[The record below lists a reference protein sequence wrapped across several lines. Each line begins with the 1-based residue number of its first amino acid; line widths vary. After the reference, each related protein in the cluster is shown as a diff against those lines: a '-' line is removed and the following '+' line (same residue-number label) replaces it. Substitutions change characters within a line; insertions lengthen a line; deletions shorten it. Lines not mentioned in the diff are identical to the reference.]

1 MLIKD
6 ATEVAT
12 PERIGQHNKRLILDY
27 IRKHG
32 PVSRAD
38 LKRELGMSFPSVSAN
53 VKTLLDEGYVQ
64 IFGTGDS
71 AIGRKPEML
80 AFNAKRGYIVGADL
94 GRSEMRVLI
103 ADLKGDQVAYVNEAA
118 KKPRTGDVITG
129 QLQAL
134 IRRAVEEAGVDK
146 SRVKCIS
153 VGVPGI
159 ITPGSDEVILAPF
172 VESLSVSEIEHA
184 LREDFDVPIL
194 LDNGSNYGVIG
205 EKWKGSAQGYQNI
218 VYLSYSYG
226 LGIASVING
235 QLYRGSKGAAGEI
248 GFMLLDRGQIRDSF
262 DEIGALEYLM
272 SEGTMRALEDK
283 AKGWNGVDALLEALK
298 EPDDVFKRIIEE
310 IRDYVGM
317 LMVNITAV
325 LNQELIVLSGRL
337 GSELGKYFADHWR
350 SMLEAHVP
358 FPPEVVVSEMKS
370 MESVL
375 GATAVALRYIN
386 EDAEF

>member
-6 ATEVAT
+6 VTEVAT
-12 PERIGQHNKRLILDY
+12 PERIGQHNKRLILDV

-32 PVSRAD
+32 PLSRAD

-53 VKTLLDEGYVQ
+53 VKTLLDEGYVE
-64 IFGTGDS
+64 IIGTGESDV
-71 AIGRKPEML
+71 GRKPEML

-94 GRSEMRVLI
+94 GRSEMRVLL
-103 ADLKGDQVAYVNEAA
+103 ADLKGEQVAYLSEAA
-118 KKPRTGDVITG
+118 EEPRTGDVIIR
-129 QLQAL
+129 QLQSL
-134 IRRAVEEAGVDK
+134 VRQVVSKAGIDSTK
-146 SRVKCIS
+146 VKCIS

-172 VESLSVSEIEHA
+172 VESLYVSDIIKTLQNDYNA
-184 LREDFDVPIL
+184 PIL

-205 EKWKGSAQGYQNI
+205 ERWKGSAQGFQNI

-226 LGIASVING
+226 IGIASVING

-248 GFMLLDRGQIRDSF
+248 GFMLLDRAGIRDSYE
-262 DEIGALEYLM
+262 EIGPLESLI
-272 SEGTMRALEDK
+272 SEGNLRALEDK
-283 AKGWNGVDALLEALK
+283 SKGWDGVDSLLDALRSPDGILK
-298 EPDDVFKRIIEE
+298 RMIEE

-317 LMVNITAV
+317 LMVNISSI
-325 LNQELIVLSGRL
+325 LDPELIVLSGRL
-337 GSELGKYFADHWR
+337 GSELGKHFSDHWR
-350 SMLEAHVP
+350 VMLEKHVP
-358 FPPEVVVSEMKS
+358 FPPKIVVSELKS

-375 GATAVALRYIN
+375 GATAVALRSIN